1 MYPVLIFLIAFII
14 VYIYSDRNITPIGVL
29 AVFLITIIISSIFGC
44 LYFSYHNKENF
55 SNNNIHSPEDDNNSI
70 WNKYDREENDEE
82 GDIFEYLTGS
92 TGPTTSTGSG
102 STGSNKQNTS
112 TDSNKQNVSTGSNKQ
127 NTSTDS
133 NKQNVSTVSNK
144 QNVSTSSNK
153 QSSSTSSKNNSFDLD
168 KFNKDFERQFEMDD
182 DDNKLQSGYNM
193 LKPLMQEEVDFEQ
206 TNNRKKMNNAKN
218 SNNHGLSNRLFD
230 NGLNNN
236 QGLSNRLFDN
246 ALNNNS
252 IVEDPDNQNVNINV
266 VYNINDEL
274 ENKIKNIDRK
284 LSLIGQADAEIL
296 RELQNIDEQNEGN
309 YQQVNTNIGE
319 QVESGGIPST
329 SWLRRLHPNFERAP
343 ETVRD
348 INAITT
354 RGRRTE
360 RNNASEVNNRFQ
372 ERNQQNIML
381 SKIRNDNEK
390 NNNKKQSDS
399 SIYGFTYTDPK
410 TWPVLNKSFNP
421 NLLEKSSGVRP
432 IAQGSYYKV

>member
-14 VYIYSDRNITPIGVL
+14 VYIYSDRKITPIGVL

-102 STGSNKQNTS
+102 ATGSNKKNI
-112 TDSNKQNVSTGSNKQ
+112 
-127 NTSTDS
+127 STDS

-153 QSSSTSSKNNSFDLD
+153 QNDSTSSNKQSSSTSSKNKTFDLD
-168 KFNKDFERQFEMDD
+168 KFNKDFEKQFEMDD

-218 SNNHGLSNRLFD
+218 SNN
-230 NGLNNN
+230 

-246 ALNNNS
+246 ALSNNS